1 MIPNKLITAAALTAL
16 LLAGCSKKDTS
27 SAKAESNKVRVGYIG
42 LTCEASIFS
51 AVENGY
57 FKDEG
62 LDVEL
67 IKCDWK
73 NYKDTL
79 ALGGYDITQHL
90 VMYFLKPIEQGLD
103 VKFTGGIH
111 TGCLRV
117 QASAKSDITTVEQL
131 RGKRIGV
138 PGMGTPPFVY
148 TNRVL
153 KRHGIDGSKEIEW
166 KVFPVGELGLAIDK
180 GEVDAVADSEPI
192 GTMLLTSGKVRNVAD
207 QAVDEGDKDEYCC
220 EVIAN
225 GKWLT
230 ANPKAAAG
238 ATRALLKGAK
248 YVNANPTAAAQMS
261 IDKKYLA
268 SNPQMNAVALSKL
281 GYVPSV
287 SKAESSVTTAA
298 NEMIAAGM
306 LAPTTNVAELVKR
319 AFVHLDGVTDEWI
332 EQTEVKKVAGGSS
345 MPTVADARRASSDPS
360 TAKADSCCTM
370 PVVTN

>member
-1 MIPNKLITAAALTAL
+1 MIPNKLITAAALGAL
-16 LLAGCSKKDTS
+16 LLAGCSKKDTTT
-27 SAKAESNKVRVGYIG
+27 AKAESTKVRVGYIG

-166 KVFPVGELGLAIDK
+166 KVFPVGELGLALDK

-192 GTMLLTSGKVRNVAD
+192 GTMLLTAGKVRNVAD
-207 QAVDEGDKDEYCC
+207 QAVDEGYKDEYCC

-238 ATRALLKGAK
+238 ATRALLRGAK
-248 YVNANPTAAAQMS
+248 YVHANPAAAAQMS

-268 SNPQMNAVALSKL
+268 SNPQMNATALAKL
-281 GYVPSV
+281 GYIPSV
-287 SKAESSVTTAA
+287 SRAESSVTTAA
-298 NEMIAAGM
+298 KEMIAAGM
-306 LAPTTNVAELVKR
+306 LAPNTNVEELSKR
-319 AFVHLDGVTDEWI
+319 AFAHLDGVSDEWI
-332 EQTEVKKVAGGSS
+332 EKAEVKTVAGGQ
-345 MPTVADARRASSDPS
+345 VLNGV
-360 TAKADSCCTM
+360 AKADVNAKASLESCCAM
-370 PVVTN
+370 PITN

>member
-1 MIPNKLITAAALTAL
+1 MTSRKLFTAAALSL
-16 LLAGCSKKDTS
+16 LLCAGCNKNQNAGNKT
-27 SAKAESNKVRVGYIG
+27 ESNKVRVGWIG

-62 LDVEL
+62 LDVDL
-67 IKCDWK
+67 VKCDWK

-117 QASAKSDITTVEQL
+117 QADARIGITTVEQL

-148 TNRVL
+148 TNRIL
-153 KRHGIDGSKEIEW
+153 RRHGIDGSKEIEW

-192 GTMLLTSGKVRNVAD
+192 GTMLLTAGKVRNVAD
-207 QAVDEGDKDEYCC
+207 QAVDEGYKDEYCC

-225 GKWLT
+225 GKWLK

-238 ATRALLKGAK
+238 ATRALLRGAK
-248 YVNANPTAAAQMS
+248 YVHANPMAAAQMS

-268 SNPQMNAVALSKL
+268 SNPKLNALALSKL
-281 GYVPSV
+281 GYLPSV
-287 SKAESSVTTAA
+287 SRAESSVTTAA
-298 NEMIAAGM
+298 KEMITAGM
-306 LAPTTNVAELVKR
+306 LAPNTNVADLARR
-319 AFVHLDGVTDEWI
+319 AFAHLDGVTDEWI
-332 EQTEVKKVAGGSS
+332 DKVGVKTVAGGNVVPGDAAKSASSPNSAVGASCCS
-345 MPTVADARRASSDPS
+345 MPIAA
-360 TAKADSCCTM
+360 
-370 PVVTN
+370 N

>member
-1 MIPNKLITAAALTAL
+1 MITKNLITAAALAAL
-16 LLAGCSKKDTS
+16 LLAGCGKKET
-27 SAKAESNKVRVGYIG
+27 AKTESNKVRVGYIG

-111 TGCLRV
+111 SGCLRV
-117 QASAKSDITTVEQL
+117 QAAANSDITTVEQL

-207 QAVDEGDKDEYCC
+207 QAVDEGYKDEYCC

-230 ANPKAAAG
+230 ANPKAAAA

-248 YVNANPTAAAQMS
+248 YVEANPAAAAQMS

-268 SNPQMNAVALSKL
+268 SNPQLNATALSKL
-281 GYVPSV
+281 SYIPSV
-287 SKAESSVTTAA
+287 SRAEASVTTAA
-298 NEMIAAGM
+298 KEMIAAGM
-306 LAPTTNVAELVKR
+306 LAPETNVEELTKR
-319 AFVHLDGVTDEWI
+319 AFAHLDGVTDEWI
-332 EQTEVKKVAGGSS
+332 EKTEVKKVAGGQTL
-345 MPTVADARRASSDPS
+345 PAKDGTAVASASSSKVD
-360 TAKADSCCTM
+360 TSCCAM
-370 PVVTN
+370 PISN

>member
-1 MIPNKLITAAALTAL
+1 KETVGTKPE
-16 LLAGCSKKDTS
+16 SK
-27 SAKAESNKVRVGYIG
+27 KVRVGYIG

-62 LDVEL
+62 LEVEL

-148 TNRVL
+148 SNRVL

-207 QAVDEGDKDEYCC
+207 QAADEGYKDEYCC

-225 GKWLT
+225 GKWLA

-238 ATRALLKGAK
+238 ATCALLRGAK
-248 YVNANPTAAAQMS
+248 YVHANPMAAAQMS

-268 SNPQMNAVALSKL
+268 SNPKMNAAALSKL
-281 GYVPSV
+281 GYIPSV
-287 SKAESSVTTAA
+287 SRAESSVTAA
-298 NEMIAAGM
+298 TKEMIAAGM
-306 LAPTTNVAELVKR
+306 LAPNTNVEELAKR
-319 AFVHLDGVTDEWI
+319 AFAHLDGVTDEWI
-332 EQTEVKKVAGGSS
+332 DKAEVKKVAGGQTIEEISTTTAAVAAS
-345 MPTVADARRASSDPS
+345 TEKAECCAMPL
-360 TAKADSCCTM
+360 
-370 PVVTN
+370 VTN

>member
-1 MIPNKLITAAALTAL
+1 MNPNKLITATAL
-16 LLAGCSKKDTS
+16 ATLLVAGCSKKET
-27 SAKAESNKVRVGYIG
+27 AKTESNKVRVGWIG

-73 NYKDTL
+73 TYKDTL

-111 TGCLRV
+111 TGCLRI
-117 QASAKSDITTVEQL
+117 QAAAKSDITTVEQL

-148 TNRVL
+148 SNRVL
-153 KRHGIDGSKEIEW
+153 KRHGIDGSREIEW

-192 GTMLLTSGKVRNVAD
+192 GSMLLTSGKVRNVAD
-207 QAVDEGDKDEYCC
+207 QAVDKGYKDEYCC

-225 GKWLT
+225 GKWLS
-230 ANPKAAAG
+230 ANPKTAAA
-238 ATRALLKGAK
+238 ATRALLRGAK
-248 YVNANPTAAAQMS
+248 YVQANPMAAAEMS
-261 IDKKYLA
+261 VDKKYLA
-268 SNPQMNAVALSKL
+268 SNPKLNAIALSKL
-281 GYVPSV
+281 GYIPSV
-287 SKAESSVTTAA
+287 SRAEASVTTAA
-298 NEMIAAGM
+298 QEMIAAGM
-306 LAPTTNVAELVKR
+306 LAPNTNVAELVKR
-319 AFVHLDGVTDEWI
+319 AFAHLDGVTDEWI
-332 EQTEVKKVAGGSS
+332 EKTEVKKVAGGQVLPSPS
-345 MPTVADARRASSDPS
+345 DVKLVATDFANAGN
-360 TAKADSCCTM
+360 ASCCVM
-370 PVVTN
+370 PVTN

>member
-1 MIPNKLITAAALTAL
+1 MNKLITAAALTAL
-16 LLAGCSKKDTS
+16 ILAGCSKKET
-27 SAKAESNKVRVGYIG
+27 AETKKESNKVRVGWIG

-73 NYKDTL
+73 TFKDTL

-103 VKFTGGIH
+103 IKFTGGIH
-111 TGCLRV
+111 SGCLRV
-117 QASAKSDITTVEQL
+117 QAGAKTGITTVEQL

-153 KRHGIDGSKEIEW
+153 KRNGIDGSKEIEW

-180 GEVDAVADSEPI
+180 GEVDAVTDSEPI
-192 GTMLLTSGKVRNVAD
+192 GSMLLESGKVINVAD
-207 QAVDEGDKDEYCC
+207 QAVDEGYKDEYCC

-225 GKWLT
+225 GKWLS
-230 ANPKAAAG
+230 ANPKTAAA
-238 ATRALLKGAK
+238 ATRALLRGAK
-248 YVNANPTAAAQMS
+248 YVQANPAAAAQMS

-268 SNPQMNAVALSKL
+268 SNPKLNAIALSKL
-281 GYVPSV
+281 NYMPAVNRAEASV
-287 SKAESSVTTAA
+287 KTAA
-298 NEMIAAGM
+298 DEMIAAGM
-306 LAPTTNVAELVKR
+306 LAPNTNVAELVKR
-319 AFVHLDGVTDEWI
+319 AFAHLDGVTDEWI
-332 EQTEVKKVAGGSS
+332 QSVEVKKVAGGDSLPQRDS
-345 MPTVADARRASSDPS
+345 ATGAKIAASKVD
-360 TAKADSCCTM
+360 TSCCTM
-370 PVVTN
+370 PVATN

>member
-1 MIPNKLITAAALTAL
+1 
-16 LLAGCSKKDTS
+16 
-27 SAKAESNKVRVGYIG
+27 
-42 LTCEASIFS
+42 
-51 AVENGY
+51 
-57 FKDEG
+57 
-62 LDVEL
+62 
-67 IKCDWK
+67 
-73 NYKDTL
+73 
-79 ALGGYDITQHL
+79 
-90 VMYFLKPIEQGLD
+90 MYFLKPIEQGLD
-103 VKFTGGIH
+103 VRFTGGIH

-117 QASAKSDITTVEQL
+117 QAAAKSDITTVEQL

-207 QAVDEGDKDEYCC
+207 QAADEGYKDEYCC

-225 GKWLT
+225 GKWLS

-238 ATRALLKGAK
+238 ATRALLRGAK
-248 YVNANPTAAAQMS
+248 YVHANPMAAAQMS

-268 SNPQMNAVALSKL
+268 SNPKMNAAALAKL
-281 GYVPSV
+281 GYIPSV
-287 SKAESSVTTAA
+287 SRAESSVTTAA

-306 LAPTTNVAELVKR
+306 LAPNTNVAELAKR
-319 AFVHLDGVTDEWI
+319 AFAHLDGVTDEWI
-332 EQTEVKKVAGGSS
+332 DKAEVK
-345 MPTVADARRASSDPS
+345 TVANGQIIPIVS
-360 TAKADSCCTM
+360 TTVAAAAAAKEMAGCCAM
-370 PVVTN
+370 PVATN

>member
-16 LLAGCSKKDTS
+16 LLAGCSKKETS
-27 SAKAESNKVRVGYIG
+27 SAKPESNKVRVGYIG

-57 FKDEG
+57 FKEEG

-73 NYKDTL
+73 IYKDTL

-148 TNRVL
+148 ANRVL

-180 GEVDAVADSEPI
+180 GEVDAVANSEPI

-207 QAVDEGDKDEYCC
+207 QAVDEGYKDEYCC

-306 LAPTTNVAELVKR
+306 LAPNTNVAELVKR

-332 EQTEVKKVAGGSS
+332 EKTEVKKVAGGSS
-345 MPTVADARRASSDPS
+345 MPTIADARQASSDPS

>member
-1 MIPNKLITAAALTAL
+1 MNPNKLITAAALTTL
-16 LLAGCSKKDTS
+16 LFAGGNKQATAS
-27 SAKAESNKVRVGYIG
+27 ESNKVRVGYIG

-51 AVENGY
+51 AVENGF
-57 FKDEG
+57 FKEEG
-62 LDVEL
+62 LEIEL

-103 VKFTGGIH
+103 VKFLGGIH
-111 TGCLRV
+111 SGCLRV

-148 TNRVL
+148 ANRIL

-207 QAVDEGDKDEYCC
+207 QAVDAGDKDEYCC
-220 EVIAN
+220 EVVAN
-225 GKWLT
+225 GKWLSK
-230 ANPKAAAG
+230 NPKAAAA

-248 YVNANPTAAAQMS
+248 WVQANPVAAAKMS
-261 IDKKYLA
+261 VEKKYLA
-268 SNPQMNAVALSKL
+268 SNPQLNATALSHL
-281 GYVPSV
+281 NYLPSV
-287 SKAESSVTTAA
+287 SRAESSVRTAA
-298 NEMIAAGM
+298 EEMKKAGM
-306 LAPTTNVAELVKR
+306 LTPNTDPAELAKR
-319 AFVHLDGVTDEWI
+319 AFAHLDGVSDEWI
-332 EQTEVKKVAGGSS
+332 EKTEVKIVAASAS
-345 MPTVADARRASSDPS
+345 MLGPAAPSASEVAA
-360 TAKADSCCTM
+360 AKKESGCCTM
-370 PVVTN
+370 PLATN